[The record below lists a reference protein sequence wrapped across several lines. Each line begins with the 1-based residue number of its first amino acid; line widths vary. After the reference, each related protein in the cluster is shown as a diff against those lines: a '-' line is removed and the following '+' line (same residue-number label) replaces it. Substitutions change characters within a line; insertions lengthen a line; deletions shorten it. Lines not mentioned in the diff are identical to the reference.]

1 MLYVFEKKFF
11 CIKKKKDYLLYILFI
26 LIEILNI
33 VVIKVLYWKKVNVMI
48 KWYVI

>member
-1 MLYVFEKKFF
+1 MLYVFEKKIFLY
-11 CIKKKKDYLLYILFI
+11 KKKDYLLYILFI